1 MLTPEEK
8 FAVMQTRI
16 NKKEQAIK
24 EQLTETPVFNA
35 SGEKYLRSVIHLT
48 DGKADVYAFL
58 EAFGVTCPARGHAIK
73 KLIMAGL
80 RGKAGVLQDL
90 HEARDALDR
99 AIQMQETRERIA
111 EYNVK
116 IMAAKNGID
125 LPVKKSVEE
134 WAEEWER
141 KGVVPHPSGVY
152 MTPEEQ
158 QVYQSTTPVE
168 DGKL

>member
-99 AIQMQETRERIA
+99 AIQMQETRERVFGLPKTKEEIDSWR
-111 EYNVK
+111 ERF
-116 IMAAKNGID
+116 AK
-125 LPVKKSVEE
+125 LETTLVEKSFPDQN
-134 WAEEWER
+134 
-141 KGVVPHPSGVY
+141 KLY

-158 QVYQSTTPVE
+158 QTYQSTTPVE

>member
-73 KLIMAGL
+73 KLVMSGL

-99 AIQMQETRERIA
+99 AIQMQETRERVFGLPKTKEEIDSWR
-111 EYNVK
+111 ERF
-116 IMAAKNGID
+116 AK
-125 LPVKKSVEE
+125 LETTLVEKSFPDQN
-134 WAEEWER
+134 
-141 KGVVPHPSGVY
+141 KLY

-158 QVYQSTTPVE
+158 QT
-168 DGKL
+168 

>member
-99 AIQMQETRERIA
+99 AIQMQENRERVFGLPKTKEEIDSWR
-111 EYNVK
+111 ERF
-116 IMAAKNGID
+116 AK
-125 LPVKKSVEE
+125 LETTLVEKSFPDQN
-134 WAEEWER
+134 
-141 KGVVPHPSGVY
+141 KLY